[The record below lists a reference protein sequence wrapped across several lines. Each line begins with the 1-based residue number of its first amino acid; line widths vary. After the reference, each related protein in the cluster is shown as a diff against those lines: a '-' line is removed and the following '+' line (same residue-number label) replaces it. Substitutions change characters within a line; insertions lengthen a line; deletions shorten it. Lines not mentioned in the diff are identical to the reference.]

1 MTLKDLF
8 PSRLTI
14 AAVVGCAVLLPVAVW
29 TSWNLGL
36 ANAGKVVAE
45 NAHKKLDAEVNA
57 PGTGLR
63 FQYAACTAE
72 RGNLQ
77 AASEAQNAAVSAMK
91 AESDRRAAEAAKA
104 VTEARQKQRTAE
116 ARARALL
123 SQTPRPGESLCEAAD
138 RIILEAAR

>member
-1 MTLKDLF
+1 MIL
-8 PSRLTI
+8 PSRTTLALAGI
-14 AAVVGCAVLLPVAVW
+14 VAVCLPL
-29 TSWNLGL
+29 SVCASLKAGE
-36 ANAGKVVAE
+36 ANRDKAAIE
-45 NAHKKLDAEVNA
+45 RAHKKLDAEVNA

-91 AESDRRAAEAAKA
+91 AEGDRRASQAAQA
-104 VTEARQKQRTAE
+104 VSEARQRQRTAE

-123 SQTPRPGESLCEAAD
+123 SQQPRPGETLCQAAD
-138 RIILEAAR
+138 RIILEVAG

>member
-1 MTLKDLF
+1 MIF

-14 AAVVGCAVLLPVAVW
+14 ILAAVTALTLPLSVCSAF
-29 TSWNLGL
+29 
-36 ANAGKVVAE
+36 NAGKANRE
-45 NAHKKLDAEVNA
+45 KAAAQQSLKTLDAEVNT

-63 FQYAACTAE
+63 FRLSQCVSE
-72 RGNLQ
+72 LGNLQ
-77 AASEAQNAAVSAMK
+77 STVEAQNEAVSAMK

-104 VTEARQKQRTAE
+104 VTEARQRQRTAE

-123 SQTPRPGESLCEAAD
+123 SQAPRPGESLCAAAD

>member
-1 MTLKDLF
+1 MALL

-14 AAVVGCAVLLPVAVW
+14 AALAGCAILLPLAIGTAWSLGVANRDKA
-29 TSWNLGL
+29 TI
-36 ANAGKVVAE
+36 E
-45 NAHKKLDAEVNA
+45 RAHKKLDAEVNA
-57 PGTGLR
+57 PGVGLR

-77 AASEAQNAAVSAMK
+77 AASDAQNAAVSAMK

-123 SQTPRPGESLCEAAD
+123 SQTPRPGESLCAAAD